1 MKKNGWAMSC
11 GAQMIDIHR
20 GRVVGDDWI
29 TLELNEY
36 HEQKNM
42 PGMTKLLRSV
52 CGEHGDIWVEILA
65 PILNR
70 PPVKVLPP
78 SFFGALIPP

>member
-52 CGEHGDIWVEILA
+52 CGEHGEGTCTLD
-65 PILNR
+65 LNVCNQTLQDTSSQGER
-70 PPVKVLPP
+70 
-78 SFFGALIPP
+78 